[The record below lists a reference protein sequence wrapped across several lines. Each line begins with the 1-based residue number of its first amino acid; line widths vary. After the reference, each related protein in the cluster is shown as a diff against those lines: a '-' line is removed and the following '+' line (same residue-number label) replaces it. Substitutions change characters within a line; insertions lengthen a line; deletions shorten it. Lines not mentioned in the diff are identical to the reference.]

1 MAKRTKTGLRTA
13 ALVMEM
19 KETEGRSER
28 EIAEATGVSA
38 STVHRIVSGAHGWGE
53 VAEREVFKRY
63 REEQNKALEQV
74 NRTMAA
80 EALIKAYGKMD
91 QASFYQLV
99 FGAAIMTDKARLLAG
114 ETTQNI
120 EVHPKAEIQGLD
132 KLCDMLSQSLL
143 HPDKSAINV
152 TEGHV
157 PPKLPS
163 DL

>member
-13 ALVMEM
+13 AMVLEM
-19 KETEGRSER
+19 KEAEGRSER

-38 STVHRIVSGAHGWGE
+38 STVHRIVSRAHGWGE

-63 REEQNKALEQV
+63 REEQNQALEQV

-99 FGAAIMTDKARLLAG
+99 YGAAIMTDKARLMAG
-114 ETTQNI
+114 ESTQNV
-120 EVHPKAEIQGLD
+120 EVGSGDCSARESLRDAESVIGI
-132 KLCDMLSQSLL
+132 
-143 HPDKSAINV
+143 A
-152 TEGHV
+152 
-157 PPKLPS
+157 
-163 DL
+163 